1 MSNVYENNI
10 NVWGFDSDN
19 IKLSD
24 FKTNTPKTN
33 DVSNKETSNK
43 DKEQDV
49 KLDEIKLSISKN
61 EELDKKQQEQLDTLT
76 EKLPNI
82 NVEGNSL
89 IIK

>member
-33 DVSNKETSNK
+33 DVSHKETSNK
-43 DKEQDV
+43 DNEQDV
-49 KLDEIKLSISKN
+49 KIEELKSSISKN

-89 IIK
+89 VIK